1 MRQITLLATLALT
14 LAACAQRQPEVET
27 GDVEPTDT
35 VIGDTVVT
43 PPPVDTAMIP
53 PPGDTTVLPPPLDTL
68 LADTTTAPPT
78 DTTLMPPIDTGV
90 PPVDPGMTGDTITLS
105 DTAGMMTDTEMLEMG
120 DTVTSE
126 SAQVQ

>member
-1 MRQITLLATLALT
+1 MRQIALLATLALT

-35 VIGDTVVT
+35 AMVDTVGA
-43 PPPVDTAMIP
+43 PAPVDTAMIP
-53 PPGDTTVLPPPLDTL
+53 PPGDTAVLPPPIDTL
-68 LADTTTAPPT
+68 LADTTIAPPT
-78 DTTLMPPIDTGV
+78 DTTLMPPTDTGV

-105 DTAGMMTDTEMLEMG
+105 DTAGMMTDTEMMQMG

-126 SAQVQ
+126 SAEVQ